1 MAGLK
6 FVANTGAVSLAASTT
21 LVVIG
26 VVAPSTHGIVL
37 TAMEVSFQGGG
48 AATEKAVL
56 VEYCTWT
63 ADGTGT
69 ALTVAN
75 ADRQD
80 DNTPS
85 TVAKKAYSAAPSG
98 SEVVLRTMHV
108 DGNKGNDSFPGA
120 IRLKRGEVFGIRL
133 TSAAGLTTMNVNAFV
148 GGDE

>member
-1 MAGLK
+1 MAGRK

-26 VVAPSTHGIVL
+26 VVAPSTNGLVL

-48 AATEKAVL
+48 AATEKSVL

-63 ADGTGT
+63 SDGTGT

-80 DNTPS
+80 DNSPA

-98 SEVVLRTMHV
+98 GEVVLRTMYV

-120 IRLKRGEVFGIRL
+120 IRLKQGEVFGIRL
-133 TSAAGLTTMNVNAFV
+133 TSAAGLTTTNVNAFV